1 MSCPRP
7 GEECFE
13 FMSGSSIDGI
23 CGGPIEP
30 HEPTAQEFYD
40 MLCNP
45 ITVQALASTQSRS
58 TIYQRLEFQLK
69 QLKGE

>member
-7 GEECFE
+7 REECFE
-13 FMSGSSIDGI
+13 FMCGSSIDGI
-23 CGGPIEP
+23 CGGPTEL

-45 ITVQALASTQSRS
+45 ITVQALASTQSMS
-58 TIYQRLEFQLK
+58 TIYQILEFQLK